1 MTSVVKFSGESGRM
15 TDPREYYERALAQ
28 TEQIVAAVRPD
39 QLGNPTPCTEFDV
52 RDLLRH
58 IGGAITRAAITGEGG
73 DALAFDGRGPED
85 MSLDTYRVLAKRATA
100 AWSDDARLDAM
111 VTVPWG
117 TVPGRVALSGAMQ
130 EVVTHGWDLAT
141 ATGQEAE
148 GDPDL
153 ATWVLEEFAHRA
165 LPPERRGGPVPFGP
179 VVPAP
184 AGAGPYAQL
193 AAWLGRRTG

>member
-1 MTSVVKFSGESGRM
+1 M

-28 TEQIVAAVRPD
+28 TEQVVAAVRPD
-39 QLGNPTPCTEFDV
+39 ELGGPTPCTEFDV
-52 RDLLRH
+52 RALVNH
-58 IGGAITRAAITGEGG
+58 IVGGITRAAITGEGG
-73 DALAFDGRGPED
+73 DALAFSGRVDEAPDDGWPD
-85 MSLDTYRVLAKRATA
+85 AYRAVAKRATA

-117 TVPGRVALSGAMQ
+117 TVPGRVALSGAVQ
-130 EVVTHGWDLAT
+130 EVLTHGWDLAT

-148 GDPDL
+148 GDPEL

-179 VVPAP
+179 VVAVPAE
-184 AGAGPYAQL
+184 AGPYAQL
-193 AAWLGRRTG
+193 AGWLGRGTG